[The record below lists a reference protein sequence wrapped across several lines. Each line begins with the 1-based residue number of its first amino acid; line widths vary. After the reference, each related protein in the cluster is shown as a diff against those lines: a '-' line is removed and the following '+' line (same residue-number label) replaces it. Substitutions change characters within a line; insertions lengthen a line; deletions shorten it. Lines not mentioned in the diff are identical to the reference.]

1 VHEGL
6 VTMFTN
12 LFKDAG
18 VQEAISRAAEFQL
31 NDSTVYFWERA
42 SEILKPGYLPTEQD
56 VLRARVRTTGIVQQ
70 NFDIAGKKYT
80 MFDVGGQRN
89 ERRKWIH
96 CFDNVTAVI
105 FVTAISE
112 YDQVLYEDENTNR
125 MDEAL
130 TLFEQICNHSSFK
143 STSMILF
150 LNKRDLFMEKL
161 KRVPLT
167 KWNNGAPG
175 QDYDACIDFIKGQFC
190 AKNADPTYRQ
200 IYTHATCATDTS
212 NVSFVMESVF
222 DVILKDNLRKM
233 AGADLSKILDTG
245 GGGGK
250 SAVKTGAGVWAA
262 HEMGKTILVAAC
274 YTENLSESKVLVS
287 ADDVALL
294 PAVEIQP
301 GKPSDAEFMSLM
313 ELGKDVPD
321 LTTAKS
327 EVGTFLGNF
336 KDACSKMRELLG
348 VQELGFIYDQPITQV
363 GSCGNV
369 TLIVCVRKL
378 EDKST
383 LSGPFGYAFKPT
395 WVDHV
400 AFENAC
406 YSKLNGIDTTLNPY
420 MPVDKNQEFNPFAA
434 NPVGDRWFK
443 GITLF
448 TSQVLRIPDKG
459 VYLGVFKVLNEPSG
473 FKVMV
478 NEHNRIMIPII
489 FLTENQ
495 LTESE
500 LAWIAGVRIREKAGV
515 DMLEG
520 AKPNRGWLGPEMSG
534 EEGATFPEKLWWACD
549 EAKSRFGLD
558 EKDSLGEYYDTQV
571 LDVDEKSN
579 MQLVM
584 YATLAKDASDV
595 LPGHIWLDRQFLEIQ
610 NMKYYCPTV
619 LERLLREQALI
630 KQKYLALD
638 DGGTKDLATM
648 ATVRTERLKLKDE
661 LNANV
666 VKQQPLKWVNRV
678 IMWCADK
685 MPSFGDGFRGTPD
698 EIVAQAIAAN
708 TATANVKADRKDLL
722 AKYYAKP

>member
-1 VHEGL
+1 
-6 VTMFTN
+6 
-12 LFKDAG
+12 
-18 VQEAISRAAEFQL
+18 
-31 NDSTVYFWERA
+31 
-42 SEILKPGYLPTEQD
+42 
-56 VLRARVRTTGIVQQ
+56 
-70 NFDIAGKKYT
+70 
-80 MFDVGGQRN
+80 
-89 ERRKWIH
+89 
-96 CFDNVTAVI
+96 
-105 FVTAISE
+105 
-112 YDQVLYEDENTNR
+112 
-125 MDEAL
+125 
-130 TLFEQICNHSSFK
+130 
-143 STSMILF
+143 
-150 LNKRDLFMEKL
+150 
-161 KRVPLT
+161 
-167 KWNNGAPG
+167 
-175 QDYDACIDFIKGQFC
+175 
-190 AKNADPTYRQ
+190 
-200 IYTHATCATDTS
+200 
-212 NVSFVMESVF
+212 
-222 DVILKDNLRKM
+222 
-233 AGADLSKILDTG
+233 
-245 GGGGK
+245 
-250 SAVKTGAGVWAA
+250 
-262 HEMGKTILVAAC
+262 
-274 YTENLSESKVLVS
+274 
-287 ADDVALL
+287 
-294 PAVEIQP
+294 
-301 GKPSDAEFMSLM
+301 
-313 ELGKDVPD
+313 
-321 LTTAKS
+321 
-327 EVGTFLGNF
+327 
-336 KDACSKMRELLG
+336 
-348 VQELGFIYDQPITQV
+348 
-363 GSCGNV
+363 
-369 TLIVCVRKL
+369 
-378 EDKST
+378 
-383 LSGPFGYAFKPT
+383 
-395 WVDHV
+395 
-400 AFENAC
+400 
-406 YSKLNGIDTTLNPY
+406 
-420 MPVDKNQEFNPFAA
+420 
-434 NPVGDRWFK
+434 
-443 GITLF
+443 
-448 TSQVLRIPDKG
+448 VLRIPDKG

-685 MPSFGDGFRGTPD
+685 MPSFGDGFCGTPD